1 MLSPTAITKSRG
13 EVLWSLSIRAAIP
26 AWLSSPVPKSPMAM
40 NLILSF
46 AGVAPKTARGKTAA
60 PAVIVAID
68 NNACRLVSRPL
79 FFSSILLAIYILRSK
94 VARFRARRYTN
105 WRRNPDGIG
114 LFLSRLLCRCE
125 GETELLVNR
134 NILSVGLECP
144 AGASERRK
152 RRRKKGE
159 RIITRHGLRAQR

>member
-1 MLSPTAITKSRG
+1 
-13 EVLWSLSIRAAIP
+13 
-26 AWLSSPVPKSPMAM
+26 MAM

-46 AGVAPKTARGKTAA
+46 AGAVPKTARGKTAA

-79 FFSSILLAIYILRSK
+79 FFSSILLAMYILRSK
-94 VARFRARRYTN
+94 VTRFRARLSTN

-114 LFLSRLLCRCE
+114 FFLFQLFCRGE

-144 AGASERRK
+144 AGASDKPGSAGGKRASELLPVTAFPRK
-152 RRRKKGE
+152 DKPPTKA
-159 RIITRHGLRAQR
+159 I

>member
-1 MLSPTAITKSRG
+1 
-13 EVLWSLSIRAAIP
+13 
-26 AWLSSPVPKSPMAM
+26 
-40 NLILSF
+40 
-46 AGVAPKTARGKTAA
+46 
-60 PAVIVAID
+60 VAID

-79 FFSSILLAIYILRSK
+79 FFSSILLAMYILRSK

-105 WRRNPDGIG
+105 RRRNPDGIG
-114 LFLSRLLCRCE
+114 FFLFQLLCRGE

-144 AGASERRK
+144 AGASERPRK
-152 RRRKKGE
+152 RRWKKGE

>member
-26 AWLSSPVPKSPMAM
+26 VWLSSPVPKSPMAM

-94 VARFRARRYTN
+94 VIHFHHTTHRNLAQESRFDWAFPVSIVVEK
-105 WRRNPDGIG
+105 W
-114 LFLSRLLCRCE
+114 
-125 GETELLVNR
+125 GETE
-134 NILSVGLECP
+134 
-144 AGASERRK
+144 
-152 RRRKKGE
+152 
-159 RIITRHGLRAQR
+159 